1 MSDREYRKTGFY
13 AAKRALSEYGSRTI
27 DGRSKVGRALAE
39 WSSAIVQDLG
49 GEEAISAQQMAL
61 LELAV
66 RTKLLL
72 DGLDAWLLG
81 QGREPIDKKKRRLWP
96 IVRERMALSDSL
108 SRYLQALG
116 LERRTPPPEDLTT
129 YLDSKHDETAGD
141 DD

>member
-1 MSDREYRKTGFY
+1 
-13 AAKRALSEYGSRTI
+13 
-27 DGRSKVGRALAE
+27 
-39 WSSAIVQDLG
+39 
-49 GEEAISAQQMAL
+49 MAL

-66 RTKLLL
+66 RTRLLL

-81 QGREPIDKKKRRLWP
+81 QGREPIDEKKRRLWP

-116 LERRTPPPEDLTT
+116 PERCTPPPDDLTA
-129 YLDSKHDETAGD
+129 YLESRRGETAGD

>member
-1 MSDREYRKTGFY
+1 MSGREYRKSGYY
-13 AAKRALSEYGSRTI
+13 AAKRALSEHGSRAI
-27 DGRSKVGRALAE
+27 DGRSKAGRALAE

-49 GEEAISAQQMAL
+49 GEDTISAQQMAL

-116 LERRTPPPEDLTT
+116 LERRTPPPEDLSA
-129 YLDSKHDETAGD
+129 YLKSKRGEKASD